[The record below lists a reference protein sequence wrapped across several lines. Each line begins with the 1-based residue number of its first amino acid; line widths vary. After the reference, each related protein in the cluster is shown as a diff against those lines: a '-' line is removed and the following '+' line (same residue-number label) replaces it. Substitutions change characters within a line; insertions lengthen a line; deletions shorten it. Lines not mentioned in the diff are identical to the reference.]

1 MEPTTCCEL
10 VPLIIELDPST
21 AILMLTAVYENQC
34 NSLHEPR
41 VHLEDVIGFMR
52 SHHEAISQPRS
63 NECGI
68 WKDSH

>member
-1 MEPTTCCEL
+1 
-10 VPLIIELDPST
+10 
-21 AILMLTAVYENQC
+21 MLTAVYENQC

-41 VHLEDVIGFMR
+41 VHLKNVIGFMR